1 MAASRV
7 AVVLLA
13 GVAALVAWQMDSIQR
28 GWIYIIELTAGIA
41 LVWLLRWYWWR
52 VNAWA
57 EIAAMAGSVALA
69 NTRVLLGLI
78 EPVVPT
84 PVLQA
89 VDAMY
94 APGMDLV
101 RGVAILI
108 VCTVLWVVV
117 ALATRPESD
126 EVLDRFYR
134 RVHPGGWWDRVARGA
149 GVTSNDP
156 SAARMWLGFLLGG
169 ALRLRQPARR
179 RLSAHREDHR
189 GHAPRRRL
197 AGRGSPRRAQR
208 PRQRRRD
215 AGGSLRPVKV
225 VLVGAGSR
233 EFGPASIRDLL
244 LSDPLCDRGLDI
256 VLMDLD
262 ASELPRMRAYA
273 ESVAER
279 LGRAPRLSAT
289 TRLADALPGA
299 DAVVMAIE
307 LNRYFHW
314 AQDFHIPRTFGFP
327 QIYGEN
333 GGPGGLFHALR
344 NMGPCVE
351 VARAME
357 AHCPDA
363 WLLNYTNPLTKL
375 CEAQSRLTE
384 VRVVGLC
391 HGVFH
396 GIEQMARLLELP
408 VARVEARAS
417 GINHFTWF
425 ESVRDRETGEDLY
438 PRLKRRERE
447 AHLLHDWD
455 EIALSRIL
463 LRVFGPLPEPRR
475 QPHRRVPGVGAGV
488 SRQQRAPVL
497 LRSRRGRP
505 VGDGRRADLD
515 LQPRRPSHGHARV
528 SGGADAPREA
538 DPGAEGRCGRG
549 AGRRAREEDP
559 GTMPEAGRGP
569 RRRRAADPPP
579 RVNRTF
585 QTSWRPPASWRSRCS
600 RACSAASIPVSTRS
614 TYRIGN
620 TCRVSP
626 KAPWSRCRRART
638 RAGSIRGGCGGCP
651 RGSCRCC
658 APRPA
663 STGSSWTPFAG
674 GSRRTLLQALMLDPT
689 THSYRAAVNLVNEM
703 FRVQGDVLPEMKW

>member
-1 MAASRV
+1 M
-7 AVVLLA
+7 
-13 GVAALVAWQMDSIQR
+13 
-28 GWIYIIELTAGIA
+28 
-41 LVWLLRWYWWR
+41 
-52 VNAWA
+52 
-57 EIAAMAGSVALA
+57 
-69 NTRVLLGLI
+69 
-78 EPVVPT
+78 
-84 PVLQA
+84 
-89 VDAMY
+89 
-94 APGMDLV
+94 
-101 RGVAILI
+101 
-108 VCTVLWVVV
+108 
-117 ALATRPESD
+117 
-126 EVLDRFYR
+126 
-134 RVHPGGWWDRVARGA
+134 
-149 GVTSNDP
+149 
-156 SAARMWLGFLLGG
+156 
-169 ALRLRQPARR
+169 
-179 RLSAHREDHR
+179 
-189 GHAPRRRL
+189 
-197 AGRGSPRRAQR
+197 
-208 PRQRRRD
+208 
-215 AGGSLRPVKV
+215 KV

-244 LSDPLCDRGLDI
+244 LSDPLCARGLDI

-279 LGRAPRLSAT
+279 LGRSPRLSAT

-463 LRVFGPLPEPRR
+463 LRVFGRFPSPGANHIGEYLGWAQEFLGSSALQFFYDPVEGAPWETGDAPTWIYNLADHPTDMPAFPGGPTPRVKPTREQRAAAAEAQAARVGGGSGHDAGGGPGTEAAPGSGSASPGEPDVPDELTPSGELAVPLLEGVLCGVDTRLDAVNVPNREYVPGLPEGAVVEVPARADASGLHPRR
-475 QPHRRVPGVGAGV
+475 MRRLPEGIL
-488 SRQQRAPVL
+488 SL
-497 LRSRRGRP
+497 LR
-505 VGDGRRADLD
+505 
-515 LQPRRPSHGHARV
+515 
-528 SGGADAPREA
+528 
-538 DPGAEGRCGRG
+538 
-549 AGRRAREEDP
+549 
-559 GTMPEAGRGP
+559 T
-569 RRRRAADPPP
+569 
-579 RVNRTF
+579 
-585 QTSWRPPASWRSRCS
+585 QTSIHRLLVDA
-600 RACSAASIPVSTRS
+600 
-614 TYRIGN
+614 
-620 TCRVSP
+620 
-626 KAPWSRCRRART
+626 
-638 RAGSIRGGCGGCP
+638 
-651 RGSCRCC
+651 
-658 APRPA
+658 
-663 STGSSWTPFAG
+663 FAG